1 MPRFKLSH
9 PDEVDA
15 IQVTGDNS
23 EAVKLWD
30 YSSVKVGSEKTAF
43 GILVRLVPSTG
54 SSWMPAEPEQ
64 WLVRDS
70 RGWISVMD
78 NDAFHAMYEP
88 TETPA

>member
-23 EAVKLWD
+23 
-30 YSSVKVGSEKTAF
+30 
-43 GILVRLVPSTG
+43 
-54 SSWMPAEPEQ
+54 EPEQ